1 MDEKQLFDT
10 FGAFGSIIGNPSI
23 SRDPES
29 DVSKGFGFIN
39 FESFEASDKAI
50 ECMNNQYLANRQIQ
64 VTYAFKKDTPGERHG
79 SEAERLL
86 ADKRKK
92 KSKLSYKFL
101 RKCLTFQIMESKSY
115 KFLAQRGR
123 RMCTRAV

>member
-10 FGAFGSIIGNPSI
+10 FGAFGGIIGNPSI

-64 VTYAFKKDTPGERHG
+64 VAYAFKKDTPGERHG

-92 KSKLSYKFL
+92 KSK
-101 RKCLTFQIMESKSY
+101 FQPHLHFSGGPGDSTYTLPSSLVVIIT
-115 KFLAQRGR
+115 LLLL
-123 RMCTRAV
+123 